1 MSIVPRKATIAIVK
15 MGILE
20 IEGLRFEDNGE
31 YAIAQQQVATLF
43 SVIPTSAPK
52 WLKGILGA
60 GFQLFRVTTDRNKG
74 TRQNRSESA
83 LSILDFERV
92 VRALDRK
99 GNEKAQAISD
109 SLVGLALTQ
118 LFSDAFGIEFDKHDR
133 QEYLTAR
140 LAGKITRR
148 TLTDAIKEYLGKQNE
163 VSENYRKWIYSNC
176 SDKINL
182 ALFDKKA
189 SQLKKER
196 SCKDNDALRDTH
208 SKAELVLIDRIE
220 GHAVILID
228 RGMEP
233 QIAVSD
239 AIAFYG

>member
-1 MSIVPRKATIAIVK
+1 MTSITQKATVSPVPFGK
-15 MGILE
+15 NLV
-20 IEGLRFEDNGE
+20 IEGLLLADGNF
-31 YAIAQQQVATLF
+31 AIAVPQICSLF
-43 SVIPTSAPK
+43 SFLIHNASRDIKA
-52 WLKGILGA
+52 ILGA
-60 GFQLFRVTTDRNKG
+60 DFQFLKARTTLNSKAVNYVT
-74 TRQNRSESA
+74 
-83 LSILDFERV
+83 LLDFECLIV
-92 VRALDRK
+92 ELTIQGNSTAIALTR
-99 GNEKAQAISD
+99 
-109 SLVGLALTQ
+109 SLVGLSLTQ
-118 LFSDAFGIEFDKHDR
+118 VFSDAFNIEFDKADR
-133 QEYLTAR
+133 QAHLTAR

-148 TLTDAIKEYLGKQNE
+148 SLTDAIKDYVETHST
-163 VSENYRKWIYSNC
+163 SENYRQWIYSNC